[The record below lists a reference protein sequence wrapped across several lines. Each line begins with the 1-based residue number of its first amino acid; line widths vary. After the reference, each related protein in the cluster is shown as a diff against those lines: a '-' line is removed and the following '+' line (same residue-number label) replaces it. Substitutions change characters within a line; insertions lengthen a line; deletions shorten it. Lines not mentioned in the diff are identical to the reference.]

1 MDITIGGD
9 NMKLEERG
17 TLRILTPEVG
27 YKLYCIPTN
36 SYVTKAYLGVNDKLD
51 NYREIAIELLGEQQP
66 ETLETMKEKRIK
78 LSKDNLAKYL
88 EENPLLSVV
97 KHEEGRY
104 YNVTMEKQNLL
115 LSNISTYQMSSQLGI
130 ACPLT
135 WNDTGEECEL
145 WTIEQLIQLS
155 MEIRSYVAPLVS
167 LQQYMEVNIKK
178 CETNEEL
185 ININVDFT
193 EEAINE
199 FMPLYIKKFGDANE
213 Q

>member
-1 MDITIGGD
+1 MEIIEKD
-9 NMKLEERG
+9 NG
-17 TLRILTPEVG
+17 LRILIASKG
-27 YKLYCIPTN
+27 YKIYSTLSNIYIN
-36 SYVTKAYLGVNDKLD
+36 KVYLGVNDSID
-51 NYREIAIELLGEQQP
+51 NYKEIAIELLGEQQP

-88 EENPLLSVV
+88 EENPLLSTV
-97 KHEEGRY
+97 KYEEGRY

-130 ACPLT
+130 PCPLT

-155 MEIRSYVAPLVS
+155 MEIRNYVAPLVS

-185 ININVDFT
+185 INVNVDFT

>member
-1 MDITIGGD
+1 MEIIEKD
-9 NMKLEERG
+9 NG
-17 TLRILTPEVG
+17 LRILIASKG
-27 YKLYCIPTN
+27 YKIYSTLSNIYIN
-36 SYVTKAYLGVNDKLD
+36 KVYLGINDSID
-51 NYREIAIELLGEQQP
+51 NYKEIAIELLGEQQP

-88 EENPLLSVV
+88 EENPLLSTV
-97 KHEEGRY
+97 KYEEGRY

-130 ACPLT
+130 PCPLT

-185 ININVDFT
+185 INVNVDFT

>member
-1 MDITIGGD
+1 MEIIEKD
-9 NMKLEERG
+9 NG
-17 TLRILTPEVG
+17 LRILIASKG
-27 YKLYCIPTN
+27 YKIYSTLSNIYIN
-36 SYVTKAYLGVNDKLD
+36 KVYLGINDSID
-51 NYREIAIELLGEQQP
+51 NYKEIAIELLGEQQP

-88 EENPLLSVV
+88 EENPLLSTI
-97 KHEEGRY
+97 KYEEGRY

-130 ACPLT
+130 PCPLT

-185 ININVDFT
+185 INVNVDFT

>member
-1 MDITIGGD
+1 MR
-9 NMKLEERG
+9 LEERG
-17 TLRILTPEVG
+17 SLRILTPEVG
-27 YKLYCIPTN
+27 YKLYSVKTN
-36 SYVTKAYLGVNDKLD
+36 EYYTKVYLGKFDSVD
-51 NYREIAIELLGEQQP
+51 NYREIKIELIETP
-66 ETLETMKEKRIK
+66 STTETLETMKEKRIK

-130 ACPLT
+130 PCPLT

-155 MEIRSYVAPLVS
+155 MEIRNYVAPLVS
-167 LQQYMEVNIKK
+167 LQQYMEINIKK

-199 FMPLYIKKFGDANE
+199 FIPLYIKKFGDANE

>member
-1 MDITIGGD
+1 MEIIEKD
-9 NMKLEERG
+9 NG
-17 TLRILTPEVG
+17 LRILIASKG
-27 YKLYCIPTN
+27 YKIYSTLSNIYIN
-36 SYVTKAYLGVNDKLD
+36 KVYLGVNDSID
-51 NYREIAIELLGEQQP
+51 NYKEIAIELLGEEQP

-88 EENPLLSVV
+88 EENPLLSTV
-97 KHEEGRY
+97 KYEEGRY

-130 ACPLT
+130 PCPLT

-155 MEIRSYVAPLVS
+155 MEIRNYVSPLVS

-185 ININVDFT
+185 INVNVDFT
-193 EEAINE
+193 EETINE
-199 FMPLYIKKFGDANE
+199 FIPLYIKKFGDANE

>member
-1 MDITIGGD
+1 MDVTIGGD

-36 SYVTKAYLGVNDKLD
+36 TYITKAYLGVNDKLD
-51 NYREIAIELLGEQQP
+51 NYREIAIELLGEQKE

-88 EENPLLSVV
+88 EENPLLSKVR
-97 KHEEGRY
+97 HEEGRY
-104 YNVTMEKQNLL
+104 YNVTMEKQSLL

-130 ACPLT
+130 PCPLT

-155 MEIRSYVAPLVS
+155 MEIRNYVSPLVS

-199 FMPLYIKKFGDANE
+199 FIPLYIKKFGDANE

>member
-1 MDITIGGD
+1 MEIIEKD
-9 NMKLEERG
+9 NG
-17 TLRILTPEVG
+17 LRILIASKGHKIYSTLSNIYINKV
-27 YKLYCIPTN
+27 
-36 SYVTKAYLGVNDKLD
+36 YLGINDSID
-51 NYREIAIELLGEQQP
+51 NYKEIAIELLDEQP

-88 EENPLLSVV
+88 EENPLLSTV
-97 KHEEGRY
+97 KYEEGRY

-115 LSNISTYQMSSQLGI
+115 LSNISTYQMSTQLGI
-130 ACPLT
+130 SCPLT

-167 LQQYMEVNIKK
+167 LQQYMEVNINK

-185 ININVDFT
+185 INVNVDFT

-199 FMPLYIKKFGDANE
+199 FMPLYKNKFGDINE

>member
-1 MDITIGGD
+1 MEIIEKD
-9 NMKLEERG
+9 NG
-17 TLRILTPEVG
+17 LRILIASKG
-27 YKLYCIPTN
+27 YKIYSTLSNIYIN
-36 SYVTKAYLGVNDKLD
+36 KVYLGVNDSID
-51 NYREIAIELLGEQQP
+51 NYKEIAIELLGEQQP

-88 EENPLLSVV
+88 EENPLLSTV
-97 KHEEGRY
+97 KYEEGRY

-130 ACPLT
+130 PCPLT

-193 EEAINE
+193 EETINE
-199 FMPLYIKKFGDANE
+199 FMPLYISKFGDVNE

>member
-1 MDITIGGD
+1 
-9 NMKLEERG
+9 MKLEERG

-27 YKLYCIPTN
+27 HKLYCVSTN
-36 SYVTKAYLGVNDKLD
+36 SYVTKVYLGVNDKLD
-51 NYREIAIELLGEQQP
+51 NYREIAIELLGEQQT

-88 EENPLLSVV
+88 EEHPLLSTV
-97 KHEEGRY
+97 KYKEGRY

-130 ACPLT
+130 SCPLT

-155 MEIRSYVAPLVS
+155 MEIRNYVAPLVS

-185 ININVDFT
+185 INVNVDFT
-193 EEAINE
+193 EETINE
-199 FMPLYIKKFGDANE
+199 FMPLYMKKFGDANE

>member
-1 MDITIGGD
+1 
-9 NMKLEERG
+9 MKLEERG

-36 SYVTKAYLGVNDKLD
+36 TYITKAYLGVNDKLD
-51 NYREIAIELLGEQQP
+51 NYREIAIELLGEQQT

-78 LSKDNLAKYL
+78 LSKNNLAKYL
-88 EENPLLSVV
+88 EENPLLSTV
-97 KHEEGRY
+97 KYEEGRY
-104 YNVTMEKQNLL
+104 YNVTMEKQSLL

-130 ACPLT
+130 SCPLT

-178 CETNEEL
+178 CETNEAL
-185 ININVDFT
+185 INVNVDFT

>member
-1 MDITIGGD
+1 MEIIEKD
-9 NMKLEERG
+9 NG
-17 TLRILTPEVG
+17 LRILIASKG
-27 YKLYCIPTN
+27 YKIYSTLSNIYL
-36 SYVTKAYLGVNDKLD
+36 TKVYLGVNDSID
-51 NYREIAIELLGEQQP
+51 NYKEIAIELLDEQQP

-88 EENPLLSVV
+88 EENPLLSTV
-97 KHEEGRY
+97 KYEEGRY

-130 ACPLT
+130 PCPLT

-155 MEIRSYVAPLVS
+155 MEIRNYVSPLVS

-185 ININVDFT
+185 INVNVDFT
-193 EEAINE
+193 EETINE
-199 FMPLYIKKFGDANE
+199 FIPLYIKKFGDENE

>member
-1 MDITIGGD
+1 MEIIEKD
-9 NMKLEERG
+9 NG
-17 TLRILTPEVG
+17 LRILIASKG
-27 YKLYCIPTN
+27 YKIYSTLSNIYIN
-36 SYVTKAYLGVNDKLD
+36 KVYLGVNDSID
-51 NYREIAIELLGEQQP
+51 NYKEIAIELLDEQP

-88 EENPLLSVV
+88 EENPLLSTV

-104 YNVTMEKQNLL
+104 YNVTMEKQSLL

-130 ACPLT
+130 PCPLT

-155 MEIRSYVAPLVS
+155 MEIRNYVAPLVS
-167 LQQYMEVNIKK
+167 LQQYMEINIKK

-185 ININVDFT
+185 INVNVDFT
-193 EEAINE
+193 EETINE

>member
-1 MDITIGGD
+1 MDNSIGGD

-36 SYVTKAYLGVNDKLD
+36 SYITKAYLGVNDSID
-51 NYREIAIELLGEQQP
+51 NYKEIAIELLGEQQP

-88 EENPLLSVV
+88 EENPLLSTV

-130 ACPLT
+130 PCSLT

-185 ININVDFT
+185 INVNVDFT

>member
-1 MDITIGGD
+1 MR
-9 NMKLEERG
+9 LEERRS
-17 TLRILTPEVG
+17 LRILTPEVG
-27 YKLYCIPTN
+27 YKLYSVKTN
-36 SYVTKAYLGVNDKLD
+36 EYYTKVYLGKFDSVD
-51 NYREIAIELLGEQQP
+51 NYREIKIELIETP
-66 ETLETMKEKRIK
+66 STTETLETIKEKRIK
-78 LSKDNLAKYL
+78 LSKDNLSKYL
-88 EENPLLSVV
+88 EEHPLLSTV

-130 ACPLT
+130 PCPLT

-155 MEIRSYVAPLVS
+155 MEIRNYVSPLVS

-185 ININVDFT
+185 INVNVDFT
-193 EEAINE
+193 EETINE
-199 FMPLYIKKFGDANE
+199 FIPLYIKKFGDENE

>member
-1 MDITIGGD
+1 MR
-9 NMKLEERG
+9 LEERG
-17 TLRILTPEVG
+17 SLRILTPEVG
-27 YKLYCIPTN
+27 YKLYSTVRN
-36 SYVTKAYLGVNDKLD
+36 DFYDKVYLGKFDSVD
-51 NYREIAIELLGEQQP
+51 NYREIKIELMETP
-66 ETLETMKEKRIK
+66 STTETLETIKEKRIK

-88 EENPLLSVV
+88 EENPLLSTV
-97 KHEEGRY
+97 KYEEGRY

-130 ACPLT
+130 PCPLT

-155 MEIRSYVAPLVS
+155 MEIRNYVAPLVS

-185 ININVDFT
+185 INVNVDFT

-199 FMPLYIKKFGDANE
+199 FMPLYKNKFGDANE

>member
-1 MDITIGGD
+1 
-9 NMKLEERG
+9 MKLEERG

-27 YKLYCIPTN
+27 HKLYCIPTN
-36 SYVTKAYLGVNDKLD
+36 TYVTKVYLGVNDKLD
-51 NYREIAIELLGEQQP
+51 NYREIAIELLGEQQT

-97 KHEEGRY
+97 KCEEGRY

-115 LSNISTYQMSSQLGI
+115 LSNISTYQMSTQLGI
-130 ACPLT
+130 SCPLT

-155 MEIRSYVAPLVS
+155 MEIRNYVAPLVS
-167 LQQYMEVNIKK
+167 LQQYMEINIKK
-178 CETNEEL
+178 CKTNEEL
-185 ININVDFT
+185 INVNVDFT
-193 EEAINE
+193 EKAINE

>member
-1 MDITIGGD
+1 MR
-9 NMKLEERG
+9 LEERG

-27 YKLYCIPTN
+27 YKLYSVKTN
-36 SYVTKAYLGVNDKLD
+36 EYYTKIYLGKFDSVD
-51 NYREIAIELLGEQQP
+51 NYREIKIELMETP
-66 ETLETMKEKRIK
+66 STTETLETIKEKRIK

-88 EENPLLSVV
+88 EENPLLSTV
-97 KHEEGRY
+97 KYEEGRY

-115 LSNISTYQMSSQLGI
+115 RSNISTYQMSSQLGI
-130 ACPLT
+130 PCPLT

-185 ININVDFT
+185 INVNVDFT

>member
-1 MDITIGGD
+1 MR
-9 NMKLEERG
+9 LEERG
-17 TLRILTPEVG
+17 SLRILTPEVG
-27 YKLYCIPTN
+27 YKLYSVKTN
-36 SYVTKAYLGVNDKLD
+36 EYYTKVYLGKFDSVD
-51 NYREIAIELLGEQQP
+51 NYREIKIELIETP
-66 ETLETMKEKRIK
+66 STTETLETIKEKRIK

-88 EENPLLSVV
+88 EENPLLSTV

-104 YNVTMEKQNLL
+104 YNVTMEKQSLL

-130 ACPLT
+130 PCPLT

-155 MEIRSYVAPLVS
+155 MEIRNYVSPLVS

-199 FMPLYIKKFGDANE
+199 FIPLYIKKFGDANE

>member
-1 MDITIGGD
+1 MEIIEKD
-9 NMKLEERG
+9 NG
-17 TLRILTPEVG
+17 LRILIASKG
-27 YKLYCIPTN
+27 YKIYSTLSNIYIN
-36 SYVTKAYLGVNDKLD
+36 KVYLGVNDSID
-51 NYREIAIELLGEQQP
+51 NYKEIAIELLGEQQP

-88 EENPLLSVV
+88 EENPLLSTV
-97 KHEEGRY
+97 KYEDGRY

-130 ACPLT
+130 PCPLT

-185 ININVDFT
+185 INVNVDFT
-193 EEAINE
+193 EEVINE

>member
-1 MDITIGGD
+1 MR
-9 NMKLEERG
+9 LEERG
-17 TLRILTPEVG
+17 SLRILTPEVG
-27 YKLYCIPTN
+27 YKLYSVKTN
-36 SYVTKAYLGVNDKLD
+36 EYYTKVYLGKFDSVD
-51 NYREIAIELLGEQQP
+51 NYREIKIELIETP
-66 ETLETMKEKRIK
+66 STTETLETMKEKRIK

-104 YNVTMEKQNLL
+104 YNVTMEKQSLL

-130 ACPLT
+130 PCPLT

-155 MEIRSYVAPLVS
+155 MEIRNYVSPLVS

-185 ININVDFT
+185 INVNVDFT
-193 EEAINE
+193 EETINE
-199 FMPLYIKKFGDANE
+199 FIPLYIKKFGDANE

>member
-1 MDITIGGD
+1 MR
-9 NMKLEERG
+9 LEERG
-17 TLRILTPEVG
+17 SLRILTPEVG
-27 YKLYCIPTN
+27 YKLYSVKTN
-36 SYVTKAYLGVNDKLD
+36 EYYTKVYLGKFDSAD
-51 NYREIAIELLGEQQP
+51 NYREIKIELIETP
-66 ETLETMKEKRIK
+66 STTETLETIKEKRIK

-88 EENPLLSVV
+88 EENPLLSTV

-104 YNVTMEKQNLL
+104 YNVTMEKQSLL

-130 ACPLT
+130 PCPLT

-155 MEIRSYVAPLVS
+155 MEIRNYVSPLVS

-185 ININVDFT
+185 INVNVDFT
-193 EEAINE
+193 EETINE
-199 FMPLYIKKFGDANE
+199 FIPLYIKKFGDENE

>member
-1 MDITIGGD
+1 MR
-9 NMKLEERG
+9 LEERG
-17 TLRILTPEVG
+17 SLRILTPEVG
-27 YKLYCIPTN
+27 YKLYSVKTN
-36 SYVTKAYLGVNDKLD
+36 EYYTKVYLGKFDSVD
-51 NYREIAIELLGEQQP
+51 NYREIKIELIETP
-66 ETLETMKEKRIK
+66 STTETLETMKEKRIK

-88 EENPLLSVV
+88 EENPLLSTV

-104 YNVTMEKQNLL
+104 YNVTMEKQSLL

-130 ACPLT
+130 PCSLT

-155 MEIRSYVAPLVS
+155 MEIRNYVSPLVS

-185 ININVDFT
+185 INVNVDFT
-193 EEAINE
+193 EETINE
-199 FMPLYIKKFGDANE
+199 FIPLYIKKFGDANE